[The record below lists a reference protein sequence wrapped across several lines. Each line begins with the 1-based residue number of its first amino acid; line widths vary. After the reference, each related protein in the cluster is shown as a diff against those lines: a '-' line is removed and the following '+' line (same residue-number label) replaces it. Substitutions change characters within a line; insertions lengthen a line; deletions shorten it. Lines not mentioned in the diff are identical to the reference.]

1 MLLRRMNESD
11 LYSSLHNM
19 QRIQNQLNRLLSL
32 NLTNQGPEFPPVNVF
47 VCETAAIVN
56 AEIPGIEPDD
66 LDISIVNDTLTI
78 RGSLSAQIQ
87 NEGENCQ
94 RQERGC
100 GQFTR
105 SIKLPFGVEIDKVEA
120 KVSEGILS
128 LTLPRAEAEKPRKI
142 EVVAH

>member
-1 MLLRRMNESD
+1 MLLRRMNDND
-11 LYSSLHNM
+11 LFNSLHNM

-32 NLTNQGPEFPPVNVF
+32 NMAEPSPEFPPLNVW
-47 VCETAAIVN
+47 VSETGAIIN
-56 AEIPGIEPDD
+56 AEIPGIEPED

-78 RGSLSAQIQ
+78 RGTLSAQAQ
-87 NEGENCQ
+87 KDGENCQ

-105 SIKLPFGVEIDKVEA
+105 SIKLPFGVEIEKVDA

-128 LTLPRAEAEKPRKI
+128 ISLPRAEAEKPRKI
-142 EVVAH
+142 EVISH